1 MTSQSPHENKTN
13 MSKIQ
18 NQGKYKIGGQWR
30 RRPYSPR
37 LKDSPIVQSN
47 TSYPLFLLASL
58 LNAGQRLGD
67 EEIFTGEDDDE
78 GRRRSSSKDENC
90 KRSVFLPSQ
99 EARILL
105 EPEHLH
111 YFIASKL
118 FYQRLMRIRNP
129 ALPRKTA
136 NKPWNAL
143 NSVVYIRNPKLET
156 QFEARKSKFKTEGK
170 VNAFGDVEETM
181 VFHGTSNENL
191 NQIVENNFSL
201 DHLPTDKEKL
211 TFFGRGI
218 YFSPLPGVS
227 LMYGT
232 GLLLCKVILGKCER
246 YYSNGSLPPEIPKGY
261 DSRVIMRDGEEIVT
275 VVKQPAQILPY
286 CCLNIKQ
293 DRIEKAGAKSKGT
306 LAKMMER
313 KNDFTKND
321 PATTSNTTDI

>member
-1 MTSQSPHENKTN
+1 MQ
-13 MSKIQ
+13 
-18 NQGKYKIGGQWR
+18 
-30 RRPYSPR
+30 PYSPR
-37 LKDSPIVQSN
+37 LKDAPIPPTN

-58 LNAGQRLGD
+58 LNAGQYLGV
-67 EEIFTGEDDDE
+67 EESFTGEDDEE
-78 GRRRSSSKDENC
+78 GRRRSSSKDEKC
-90 KRSVFLPSQ
+90 QRFVFLPSQ
-99 EARILL
+99 EARIHQ

-118 FYQRLMRIRNP
+118 FYQRLMRIKNP
-129 ALPRKTA
+129 ALPRKTI
-136 NKPWNAL
+136 NEPWNAL

-156 QFEARKSKFKTEGK
+156 QFEAMKSKFKTDGK

-191 NQIVENNFSL
+191 NQIIENNFSL

-246 YYSNGSLPPEIPKGY
+246 YYPNGSLPPEIPEGY

-275 VVKQPAQILPY
+275 VVRQPAPILPY

-293 DRIEKAGAKSKGT
+293 DRIVKAGAKSKGT
-306 LAKMMER
+306 LAKMME
-313 KNDFTKND
+313 KKND
-321 PATTSNTTDI
+321 PATATTSNTGDIVDEWKL

>member
-1 MTSQSPHENKTN
+1 MQ
-13 MSKIQ
+13 
-18 NQGKYKIGGQWR
+18 
-30 RRPYSPR
+30 PYSPR
-37 LKDSPIVQSN
+37 LKDNLIPRAN
-47 TSYPLFLLASL
+47 TSSSYALFLLASL
-58 LNAGQRLGD
+58 LNPDQYLGD
-67 EEIFTGEDDDE
+67 EETFTGEDDEE
-78 GRRRSSSKDENC
+78 GRRRSSSKDKNC
-90 KRSVFLPSQ
+90 QRFVFLPSQ
-99 EARILL
+99 EARIHQ

-118 FYQRLMRIRNP
+118 FYQRLMRIKNP
-129 ALPRKTA
+129 ALPRKTI
-136 NKPWNAL
+136 NEPWNAL
-143 NSVVYIRNPKLET
+143 NSVVYIRNPKMET
-156 QFEARKSKFKTEGK
+156 QFEAMKSKFKTEGK

-246 YYSNGSLPPEIPKGY
+246 YYPNGSLPPEIPEGY

-293 DRIEKAGAKSKGT
+293 DRITWAQSLKT
-306 LAKMMER
+306 QLMLANLDKKYEATKTSTGIFVVNAMKM
-313 KNDFTKND
+313 
-321 PATTSNTTDI
+321 